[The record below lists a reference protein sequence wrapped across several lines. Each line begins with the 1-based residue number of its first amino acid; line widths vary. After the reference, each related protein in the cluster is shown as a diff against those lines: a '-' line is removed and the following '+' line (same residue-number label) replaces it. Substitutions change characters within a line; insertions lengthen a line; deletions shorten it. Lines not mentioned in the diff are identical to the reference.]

1 MRFVDASVFVHAY
14 LKPKREL
21 EPHEKEIKEGARKI
35 IQRIEEGEEVST
47 SVVHLSETANILEGF
62 FPLEKA
68 LSLES
73 SILTKDNIR
82 VMNVSRK
89 DYLNAMGRA
98 LEEEKGLNDLLAYV
112 LMKKEDQSEIYSFDG
127 DFDEIE
133 GIERIDK

>member
-21 EPHEKEIKEGARKI
+21 EPHEKKIKEGARRI
-35 IQRIEEGEEVST
+35 IQRIEKGEEVST

-112 LMKKEDQSEIYSFDG
+112 LMKKENQSEIYSFDK

-133 GIERIDK
+133 GIERINE

>member
-14 LKPKREL
+14 LKLKREP

-47 SVVHLSETANILEGF
+47 SVVHLSETANILEDF

-112 LMKKEDQSEIYSFDG
+112 LMKKENQSEIYSFDKE
-127 DFDEIE
+127 FDEIE
-133 GIERIDK
+133 GIERINE